1 MKHIIYKHIIQC
13 FQLYVYTKI
22 CKSNYLKIIMDE
34 RILQIG
40 EKLRKIRIDRGYS
53 SHEFFAW
60 EHNIP
65 RVQYW
70 RMEKGSNFTI
80 RTLLRVLDAHEMS
93 LQEFFDSMDK
103 ETN

>member
-1 MKHIIYKHIIQC
+1 MDDRIIQIA
-13 FQLYVYTKI
+13 QHI
-22 CKSNYLKIIMDE
+22 
-34 RILQIG
+34 R
-40 EKLRKIRIDRGYS
+40 RIRIEKGYS

-80 RTLLRVLDAHEMS
+80 KTFLRVLDAHEMN
-93 LQEFFDSMDK
+93 LQEFFETMKKFEK
-103 ETN
+103 E